1 MSAPLTRFAFIDAVH
16 AAEILRV
23 SQDTVLDW
31 VAGGKLKA
39 YGGKPGNPFLRS
51 TDVAVLAEQMGVADD
66 EQPKRVKSATARVQQ
81 RLTADA
87 RWSDIG
93 DDEIDDWARRADPA
107 RRQAARTASAAAIEK
122 LERVLVALE
131 EL

>member
-1 MSAPLTRFAFIDAVH
+1 MSSELTRFAFIDAVH

-23 SQDTVLDW
+23 PLETVVDW
-31 VAGGKLKA
+31 VSAGKLKA

-51 TDVAVLAEQMGVADD
+51 NDVAMLLREMGVED
-66 EQPKRVKSATARVQQ
+66 EEPPKRVKSATAKVQQ

-87 RWSDIG
+87 RWSDIA
-93 DDEIDDWARRADPA
+93 DDEIVEWARRADPP
-107 RRQAARTASAAAIEK
+107 RRQAARTTAATAIQRLEK
-122 LERVLVALE
+122 VLLALN